1 MADEAEVLKLLV
13 ETACHLVPTGQV
25 AGWAYDPAA
34 ARLRLAGS
42 CGISPAA
49 DSFLP
54 TDSPSAQQAL
64 REGCAY
70 NCPVAPLDPLHFPGF
85 DCISLWRLG
94 TAEHPLGLLAVGHA
108 PADELPFRSLT
119 SLSALAAIALA
130 AVRRV
135 AELEQIETNRAQVMH
150 VTTHELR
157 SPLAV
162 AQTLVRNVVK
172 GYAGPLTEKQKDVFT
187 RISNQ
192 LDRMEALVN
201 DLLDLAASRSIS
213 LQALEPTMLNAAVGR
228 AVLVLSPN
236 AEEKR
241 VSLTFRPC
249 REELI
254 VLATEDGLDRIFVN
268 LIGNAI
274 KYTPAGGQVTVSF
287 SRGDDCVAVAVS
299 DTGMGIP
306 AEAMAHLF
314 QEFYRAPNVR
324 AANITGT
331 GLGLVIVKELVQRF
345 HGEIHVESELG
356 KGSTFTVTLPLFYRS
371 SGGET
376 LPSQI

>member
-13 ETACHLVPTGQV
+13 ETTCHLVPTGQV

-34 ARLRLAGS
+34 VRLRLAGS

-49 DSFLP
+49 SSFLLP
-54 TDSPSAQQAL
+54 DSPSAQQAL
-64 REGCAY
+64 REGSAR
-70 NCPVAPLDPLHFPGF
+70 NCPITPPDPLYVCGF
-85 DCISLWRLG
+85 DRISLWRLG
-94 TAEHPLGLLAVGHA
+94 TAERPIGLLAVGHA
-108 PADELPFRSLT
+108 AGDELPLQALT
-119 SLSALAAIALA
+119 SLSALAATALA
-130 AVRRV
+130 AVRRA
-135 AELEQIETNRAQVMH
+135 AELEQIEANRAQVMH

-157 SPLAV
+157 SPVAV

-213 LQALEPTMLNAAVGR
+213 WQALEPTMLNAAVGR
-228 AVLVLSPN
+228 AVLVLSPS
-236 AEEKR
+236 AEEKGIA
-241 VSLTFRPC
+241 LTFRPC
-249 REELI
+249 REELL

-287 SRGDDCVAVAVS
+287 SRDDDCIAVAVS

-331 GLGLVIVKELVQRF
+331 GLGLVIVKELAQRF
-345 HGEIHVESELG
+345 HGEIYVESELG
-356 KGSTFTVTLPLFYRS
+356 KGSTFTVKFPLYRAP
-371 SGGET
+371 GA
-376 LPSQI
+376 

>member
-1 MADEAEVLKLLV
+1 MADEAEILKLLV
-13 ETACHLVPTGQV
+13 ETACHLAPTAQV

-34 ARLRLAGS
+34 AQLSLAAS
-42 CGISPAA
+42 STAPAA
-49 DSFLP
+49 ERFLL
-54 TDSPSAQQAL
+54 TESSSAQQAL
-64 REGCAY
+64 REGNTC
-70 NCPVAPLDPLHFPGF
+70 NCPITPREPLRFPGS
-85 DCISLWRLG
+85 DRISLWRLG
-94 TAEHPLGLLAVGHA
+94 DAEHPLGLLAVGHTI
-108 PADELPFRSLT
+108 ADELPLQALT
-119 SLSALAAIALA
+119 SLSALAGIALA
-130 AVRRV
+130 AARRA
-135 AELEQIETNRAQVMH
+135 AELEQIEANRAQVMH

-162 AQTLVRNVVK
+162 AQTLIRNVVK
-172 GYAGPLTEKQKDVFT
+172 GYAGPLTEKQRDVFG

-192 LDRMEALVN
+192 LDRMEGLVN

-213 LQALEPTMLNAAVGR
+213 SQALEPTMLNAAVGR

-236 AEEKR
+236 AEEKG
-241 VSLTFRPC
+241 VNLTFRPC

-287 SRGDDCVAVAVS
+287 SRGDDYVTVAVS

-356 KGSTFTVTLPLFYRS
+356 KGSTFTVVFPLYRAP
-371 SGGET
+371 GV
-376 LPSQI
+376 

>member
-1 MADEAEVLKLLV
+1 MAHEAEILKLLV
-13 ETACHLVPTGQV
+13 ETACHLMPTAQV
-25 AGWAYDPAA
+25 AGWVYDDAA
-34 ARLRLAGS
+34 GLLRLVGS
-42 CGISPAA
+42 RGISPAT
-49 DSFLP
+49 DSFP
-54 TDSPSAQQAL
+54 PGDSPSAGKAL
-64 REGCAY
+64 LEGSAL
-70 NCPVAPLDPLHFPGF
+70 NWPTTSSDPLHIPGVVLT
-85 DCISLWRLG
+85 SAWRLG
-94 TAEHPLGLLAVGHA
+94 TTEHPLGLLAIGHA
-108 PADELPFRSLT
+108 TPDELPHQALT
-119 SLSALAAIALA
+119 SLCALATTALVA
-130 AVRRV
+130 ARRA
-135 AELEQIETNRAQVMH
+135 AELEQIEASRAQVMH

-157 SPLAV
+157 SPVAV

-172 GYAGPLTEKQKDVFT
+172 GYAGPLTAKQKDVFT

-213 LQALEPTMLNAAVGR
+213 AQALEPTMLNAAVGR
-228 AVLVLSPN
+228 AVLLLSPS
-236 AEEKR
+236 AEEKGIA
-241 VSLTFRPC
+241 LTFRPC
-249 REELI
+249 REELT

-274 KYTPAGGQVTVSF
+274 KYTPPGGQVTVSF
-287 SRGDDCVAVAVS
+287 SRSDDQATVSVS

-345 HGEIHVESELG
+345 HGEVHVASELG
-356 KGSTFTVTLPLFYRS
+356 KGSTFAVTLPLYRS
-371 SGGET
+371 PG
-376 LPSQI
+376 SQR

>member
-1 MADEAEVLKLLV
+1 MADEAEILKLLV
-13 ETACHLVPTGQV
+13 ETACHLAPTAQV

-34 ARLRLAGS
+34 AQLRLAGS
-42 CGISPAA
+42 STAPAA
-49 DSFLP
+49 DGFLV

-64 REGCAY
+64 REGSAC
-70 NCPVAPLDPLHFPGF
+70 NSPITSLDPLRFPGI
-85 DCISLWRLG
+85 DRISLWRLG

-108 PADELPFRSLT
+108 ASDEPPLQALT
-119 SLSALAAIALA
+119 SLSALAGIALA
-130 AVRRV
+130 AARRA
-135 AELEQIETNRAQVMH
+135 AELEQIEANRAQVMH

-162 AQTLVRNVVK
+162 AQTLIRNVVK
-172 GYAGPLTEKQKDVFT
+172 GYAGPLAEKQKDVFI

-213 LQALEPTMLNAAVGR
+213 SQALEPTMLNAAVGR
-228 AVLVLSPN
+228 AVLVLSPA
-236 AEEKR
+236 AEEKGIA
-241 VSLTFRPC
+241 LTFRPC

-274 KYTPAGGQVTVSF
+274 KYTPTGGQVTVSF
-287 SRGDDCVAVAVS
+287 SRSDDHVTVAVS
-299 DTGMGIP
+299 DTGIGIP

-331 GLGLVIVKELVQRF
+331 GLGLVIVKELVEKF
-345 HGEIHVESELG
+345 HGEIHVTSELG
-356 KGSTFTVTLPLFYRS
+356 KGSTFAVTFPLHRD
-371 SGGET
+371 
-376 LPSQI
+376 PDM

>member
-1 MADEAEVLKLLV
+1 MADEAEILKLLV

-25 AGWAYDPAA
+25 AGWAYDPATV
-34 ARLRLAGS
+34 RLKLAPGYR
-42 CGISPAA
+42 ISPAI

-64 REGCAY
+64 QEGSAH
-70 NCPVAPLDPLHFPGF
+70 NCPITPLDPLYVSGF
-85 DCISLWRLG
+85 DRISLWRLG
-94 TAEHPLGLLAVGHA
+94 TSERPMGLLAVSHA
-108 PADELPFRSLT
+108 AADKLPFQALT
-119 SLSALAAIALA
+119 SLNVLAATALA
-130 AVRRV
+130 AVRHA
-135 AELEQIETNRAQVMH
+135 AELGQIEANRAQVMY

-157 SPLAV
+157 SPVAV

-172 GYAGPLTEKQKDVFT
+172 GYAGPLTQKQKDVFI

-213 LQALEPTMLNAAVGR
+213 SQALEPTMLNAAVGR
-228 AVLVLSPN
+228 AVLALSPA
-236 AEEKR
+236 AEEKGIA
-241 VSLTFRPC
+241 LTFRPC

-287 SRGDDCVAVAVS
+287 SRGNNCVTVAVS
-299 DTGMGIP
+299 DTGIGIP
-306 AEAMAHLF
+306 AEAMTHLF

-345 HGEIHVESELG
+345 QGEIAVESELG
-356 KGSTFTVTLPLFYRS
+356 KGSTFTVTFPLYHT
-371 SGGET
+371 SGD
-376 LPSQI
+376 